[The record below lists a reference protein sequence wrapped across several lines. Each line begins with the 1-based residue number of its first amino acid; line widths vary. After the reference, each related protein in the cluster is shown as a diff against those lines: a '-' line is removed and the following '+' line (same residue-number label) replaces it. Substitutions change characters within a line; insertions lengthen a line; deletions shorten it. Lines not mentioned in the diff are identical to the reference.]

1 MRLLFVS
8 YWGLNEGL
16 TAATV
21 LPHLQ
26 ILAGIDAIKQI
37 IFCSIERGGG
47 TITAGPTPHKKIL
60 HIPLVSQH
68 KGNVFLT
75 KASNFISFPKQLI
88 QICQEYQIDKII
100 CRSPMAGALGYLAA
114 RKNNIPFVV
123 ESFEPHAE
131 SMIESGVWTKLDP
144 RYWIELYFERQQVKA
159 ARKIFPV
166 SFHHKKRLMEEGLSE
181 NKIIVMPCCVA
192 LEKFN
197 YDAVKRSAIRQ
208 QLSIKENQTVG
219 IYVGKYGGIYYDQE
233 AFDLYQQA
241 FDFFGES
248 FRLIILTEQNRAEI
262 VKKCLSRGI
271 HESRVFIHRAMHDE
285 VNAYLSAADFAFS
298 TIKPVPSRLYCSPIK
313 NGEYWANGLP
323 IITEMNIGDDS
334 DIIVNEGGGVILDR
348 NNPTNAFQ
356 KLKELIS
363 MGREHNLEEIQRLAQ
378 KHRSLHVVEAIYR
391 QEFTESSQLTNV

>member
-26 ILAGIDAIKQI
+26 ILASIETIDQI
-37 IFCSIERGGG
+37 IFCSIERGGEPIA
-47 TITAGPTPHKKIL
+47 TGPILHPKIL
-60 HIPLVSQH
+60 HIPLVSQP

-75 KASNFISFPKQLI
+75 KANDFISFPRQLI
-88 QICQEYQIDKII
+88 QICEEYQIDKMI

-159 ARKIFPV
+159 AGKIFPV

-192 LEKFN
+192 LDKFK
-197 YDAVKRSAIRQ
+197 YDAAKRSAIRL
-208 QLSIKENQTVG
+208 QLGIQENQTVG

-233 AFDLYQQA
+233 AFDLYRDA
-241 FDFFGES
+241 FHFFGES
-248 FRLIILTEQNRAEI
+248 FRLIILTEQDRSE
-262 VKKCLSRGI
+262 VLKKCLERG
-271 HESRVFIHRAMHDE
+271 VDANYLFIHRAKHDE

-334 DIIVNEGGGVILDR
+334 DIIVREGGGVILDR
-348 NNPTNAFQ
+348 NHPANAFQ

-363 MGREHNLEEIQRLAQ
+363 KGRARNSEEIQRLAQ
-378 KHRSLHVVEAIYR
+378 RHRSMDVVESIYR
-391 QEFTESSQLTNV
+391 QEFTDSSKLTNI

>member
-26 ILAGIDAIKQI
+26 ILASIETIEQI
-37 IFCSIERGGG
+37 IFCSIERSGE
-47 TITAGPTPHKKIL
+47 TTPTSPILHKKIL
-60 HIPLVSQH
+60 HIPLVSH
-68 KGNVFLT
+68 PKGNIFLT
-75 KASNFISFPKQLI
+75 KANDFIYFPKQLI
-88 QICQEYQIDKII
+88 QICEEHRIDKMI

-131 SMIESGVWTKLDP
+131 SMIESGVWTKFDP

-159 ARKIFPV
+159 AGKIFPV

-181 NKIIVMPCCVA
+181 NKIMVMPCCVA
-192 LEKFN
+192 LEKFKFE
-197 YDAVKRSAIRQ
+197 AVKRSTIRL
-208 QLSIKENQTVG
+208 QLGIQENQIVA

-233 AFDLYQQA
+233 AFDLYRAA
-241 FDFFGES
+241 FYFFGES
-248 FRLIILTEQNRAEI
+248 FRLIILTEQDRSE
-262 VKKCLSRGI
+262 VLRKCLERGI
-271 HESRVFIHRAMHDE
+271 DANHVFIHRAKHEE

-323 IITEMNIGDDS
+323 IVTEMNIGDDS
-334 DIIVNEGGGVILDR
+334 DIIVREGGGVILDR
-348 NNPTNAFQ
+348 NHPSNAFQ
-356 KLKELIS
+356 KLKELIAA
-363 MGREHNLEEIQRLAQ
+363 GREHNSEEIQRLAQ
-378 KHRSLHVVEAIYR
+378 KHRSMDVVESIYR
-391 QEFTESSQLTNV
+391 KEFNKSSQLTNI

>member
-8 YWGLNEGL
+8 YWGFNEGL

-21 LPHLQ
+21 LPHLR
-26 ILAGIDAIKQI
+26 ILANIDTIEQI
-37 IFCSIERGGG
+37 IFCSIERDGE
-47 TITAGPTPHKKIL
+47 TIPTGAILNQKIL
-60 HIPLVSQH
+60 HIPLISQR

-75 KASNFISFPKQLI
+75 KANDFISFPKQLI
-88 QICQEYQIDKII
+88 QICEEHRIDKMI

-144 RYWIELYFERQQVKA
+144 RYWIELIFERQQVKA
-159 ARKIFPV
+159 AVKIFPV

-192 LEKFN
+192 LDKFK
-197 YDAVKRSAIRQ
+197 YDSAKRSAIRL
-208 QLSIKENQTVG
+208 QLGIQENQTVG

-233 AFDLYQQA
+233 AFDLYRQA
-241 FDFFGES
+241 FDFFGDS
-248 FRLIILTEQNRAEI
+248 FRLIILTEQDRSE
-262 VKKCLSRGI
+262 VLKKCLERGI
-271 HESRVFIHRAMHDE
+271 DANHVFIHRAKHDE

-298 TIKPVPSRLYCSPIK
+298 TIKPVHSRLYCSPIK

-334 DIIVNEGGGVILDR
+334 DIIVREGGGVILDR
-348 NNPTNAFQ
+348 NHPSNAFQ
-356 KLKELIS
+356 KLKEIIS
-363 MGREHNLEEIQRLAQ
+363 IGRERNSEEIQRLAQ
-378 KHRSLHVVEAIYR
+378 RHRSMDVVESIYR
-391 QEFTESSQLTNV
+391 KEFTKPSELTNV